1 MRVAGSTGVIVCL
14 NLFLL
19 ISGRKTVFF
28 MFLQRKRIR
37 K

>member
-28 MFLQRKRIR
+28 MFFAK
-37 K
+37 KKNM